1 MDIKTFLQAYESIVK
16 GEADDAFIDQVF
28 LDVFERIEGSYLEDD
43 FNKAEDRIG
52 KIMAIDKAAH
62 YMHSKDPDILA
73 FAFPEADAVLV
84 KETLDRLSGLEA
96 VSPVR
101 KASRGYFTTFAS
113 VEGLTFLQKQVG
125 ELKAN
130 RATMDEI
137 KADIEE
143 YERLYKA
150 GIVSHA
156 ELLVL
161 SRFYGDK
168 GQRYRDELKKGYPGE
183 DPMVVGGYASV
194 EVVDKEGHLITT
206 EALTKAFDKFMK
218 SFRTR
223 NVNFAHCLKPE
234 TLIWKVP
241 GGYVPIS
248 SIKQGDYVLTDRGRP
263 REVEEVITHD
273 FDSLINVLE
282 LANGEIIR
290 VTDEHPILTKRGWV
304 KAKDLTLSDVLL
316 KAVLNGSIE
325 TRQKM
330 SEAKKGKRGGW
341 CDPPRGFCV
350 KNDSDLR
357 KGKLWSE
364 VYGHEKPYYGGNDAE
379 KNPNWK
385 GGIARLPY
393 TYEYNAKKQSIFD
406 RDGHRCRLCGKT
418 ETQELDELDR
428 LLSVHHIDYIKSHDE
443 DANLVTLCDKCNSKV
458 NFDRD
463 TWKNF
468 FTEMLSGV
476 LVQNGT
482 SIVSISKEPYK
493 GKVWNL
499 HVHEDHT
506 YVGRGI
512 IYHNSDVQAGWPLR
526 VWINQKGEIY
536 KSGVDDKGLYLVSEV
551 RPDIT
556 IANKVEKEIEAGVIR
571 SYSIAGSA
579 LDKSVETKGNR
590 VIMVVNDLELAEISF
605 CERPVNQ
612 ESHFDIIKS
621 LPSGKVLGEM
631 LTKQQVLEALPK
643 GELPLSDYTVCL
655 VGRDL
660 VIRADKDSFLGKAIK
675 LALSQELPVGIKDN
689 VKIIFEA
696 EGPHSDYV
704 PLWNIRL
711 GPVSRQEVRL
721 ADLSKAGKQLIGMT
735 DADLKKLGE
744 KIGIN
749 FDTVSFK
756 EFKMGLQIE
765 CEHYDVTEYDP
776 EKTARIVL
784 AHLRELPDYY
794 TKLKGM
800 ENPQPTMPE
809 SIPEMGKGKVVDNEV
824 GMKRPED
831 QNDIDVKKE
840 SSGLKD
846 KSGSNEQV
854 KQSPNVQTPVTKVG
868 EVHCA
873 ETMKKGLKGL
883 QEYVSK
889 AQPPAMAPPRPGL
902 IWDPIGH
909 RWKKPQIG
917 AGSDEYSWA
926 QFEAGGKMYRVGHSA
941 KSDQYIV
948 DVNDGSRWH
957 SIASGLKSSREAMD
971 KIKQLS
977 GTEPVAK
984 SSTTRITSPALH
996 PSLAIRHPKIRW
1008 GEPEKPVA
1016 KKSMTQS
1023 GMAGMAAFLDFIQ
1036 DAENKSK

>member
-223 NVNFAHCLKPE
+223 NVNFAH
-234 TLIWKVP
+234 
-241 GGYVPIS
+241 
-248 SIKQGDYVLTDRGRP
+248 
-263 REVEEVITHD
+263 
-273 FDSLINVLE
+273 
-282 LANGEIIR
+282 
-290 VTDEHPILTKRGWV
+290 
-304 KAKDLTLSDVLL
+304 
-316 KAVLNGSIE
+316 
-325 TRQKM
+325 
-330 SEAKKGKRGGW
+330 
-341 CDPPRGFCV
+341 
-350 KNDSDLR
+350 
-357 KGKLWSE
+357 
-364 VYGHEKPYYGGNDAE
+364 
-379 KNPNWK
+379 
-385 GGIARLPY
+385 
-393 TYEYNAKKQSIFD
+393 
-406 RDGHRCRLCGKT
+406 
-418 ETQELDELDR
+418 
-428 LLSVHHIDYIKSHDE
+428 
-443 DANLVTLCDKCNSKV
+443 
-458 NFDRD
+458 
-463 TWKNF
+463 
-468 FTEMLSGV
+468 
-476 LVQNGT
+476 
-482 SIVSISKEPYK
+482 
-493 GKVWNL
+493 
-499 HVHEDHT
+499 
-506 YVGRGI
+506 
-512 IYHNSDVQAGWPLR
+512 SDVQAGWPLR